1 MKALKKGYEASEE
14 NVHVKI
20 AGKIYRCAN
29 LKKGGITVQSKIL
42 VAHEDIWHEVEI
54 IGIGKDDKTP
64 GLENSNLH
72 NFKSIVEHKNLSP
85 HFLGFSTESSIKNY
99 DLTHE
104 DRMILDKKFDFSYV
118 YIEKLETHLARF
130 GHKTGLKNVSDTL
143 THIKKN
149 GRTIQEYIACEEEQ
163 AELIINNS
171 NKLVRMG
178 DQKTKQSERID
189 FLSALGFNWDDKENA
204 YVCRYGTVEAPASF
218 VVSLRSIEE
227 DDDENWNS
235 LTERIEF
242 SVPATESEKTE
253 EFSPEVQKSE
263 ESASEALPATPVTE
277 TAPAKKPVSLET
289 IGSLSPER
297 ITEFTTIRAT
307 QEKAIQ
313 DNPFIAVKTKEDY
326 TRAKKYVS
334 NLLKA
339 STAIDSPKDGIK
351 ANKNKFLKQLNGVLD
366 TFLDSMSGMTR
377 KALDKQKLEVVK
389 WESAEAL
396 RIQQEQKAEMEKIRT
411 RTDQL
416 FAVPMTFNGTHYSI
430 GTLYIVPSQIKD
442 LKNEEFNALVLQAQG
457 IKAGLDAAASAN
469 ADKDKKIAELEAMLA
484 KMKGETV
491 PEQTTQTEPAPARSQ
506 ETVFPATSRN
516 TAPSS
521 APNTAPAKTGTV
533 ATQQPAQTGEY
544 VYEAPSDKNK
554 LLLAFDLENLQHVEK
569 QAFLKCRSFFI
580 AGLRAAGTEIESI
593 FLDPAIE
600 KKAGP
605 LKELGETLKNS

>member
-1 MKALKKGYEASEE
+1 MKPLKKSYEASEE

-20 AGKIYRCAN
+20 AGKTYRCAN
-29 LKKGGITVQSKIL
+29 LKKSGITVQSKIL
-42 VAHEDIWHEVEI
+42 VAHEDVWHEVDI
-54 IGIGKDDKTP
+54 IGLGKDDKTP
-64 GLENSNLH
+64 GLQNSNLH
-72 NFKSIVEHKNLSP
+72 NFKTIVEHKNLST

-99 DLTHE
+99 DFTHD
-104 DRMILDKKFDFSYV
+104 DRMILDERYGFSYI
-118 YIEKLETHLARF
+118 YIEKLEAHLARF
-130 GHKTGLKNVSDTL
+130 GHKTGMYEIAGVLKYLLKS
-143 THIKKN
+143 

-163 AELIINNS
+163 AKLIINNS
-171 NKLVRMG
+171 NKLVKMG
-178 DQKTKQSERID
+178 DQNTKQSQRIE
-189 FLSALGFNWDDKENA
+189 FLTSLGFVWDNNENA
-204 YVCRYGTVEAPASF
+204 YVCRYGTVETPASF

-227 DDDENWNS
+227 DNDENWNK

-242 SVPATESEKTE
+242 SVPLGVPEETG
-253 EFSPEVQKSE
+253 EFSPAVQQAE
-263 ESASEALPATPVTE
+263 AIASEALPAAPVSE
-277 TAPAKKPVSLET
+277 TALVKKPVSLET

-297 ITEFTTIRAT
+297 ITEFASIRAT

-326 TRAKKYVS
+326 TKAKKYVS

-377 KALDKQKLEVVK
+377 KALEKQKLEVTK

-396 RIQQEQKAEMEKIRT
+396 RIQQEQKAEMEKIKT

-442 LKNEEFNALVLQAQG
+442 LKDEEFKALVLQAQG
-457 IKAGLDAAASAN
+457 IKTGLDAAASAN

-491 PEQTTQTEPAPARSQ
+491 AEQPAQTEAAQKTAAP
-506 ETVFPATSRN
+506 TTSVN

-521 APNTAPAKTGTV
+521 APNTAPAKTAAPV
-533 ATQQPAQTGEY
+533 TQQPAQTGEF
-544 VYEAPSDKNK
+544 VYTAPAENNK

-580 AGLRAAGTEIESI
+580 AGLKAAGTEIESI

-605 LKELGETLKNS
+605 LRELGETLKNS